1 LITAQVSAGNVGDRA
16 GLSGLMYFSKTLI
29 PKTVFV
35 DLGYRGKEFAKE
47 IFECYG
53 SRIITIG
60 RRAAKT
66 FALEA
71 RRWIVE
77 RTFAWIGK
85 ARRLSKDYEL
95 ILSSS
100 TAMIYLSMIRIMLRR
115 ISKKI

>member
-1 LITAQVSAGNVGDRA
+1 MV
-16 GLSGLMYFSKTLI
+16 I
-29 PKTVFV
+29 PTTVFV
-35 DLGYRGKEFAKE
+35 DLGYKGKAFAKE
-47 IFECYG
+47 IFERYG
-53 SRIITIG
+53 SKVITVA
-60 RRAAKT
+60 RREVKT

-115 ISKKI
+115 IAKKF

>member
-1 LITAQVSAGNVGDRA
+1 M
-16 GLSGLMYFSKTLI
+16 MYFSKAPI
-29 PKTVFV
+29 PSNVFV
-35 DLGYRGKEFAKE
+35 DLGYKGKEFAEEVFKR
-47 IFECYG
+47 YG
-53 SRIITIG
+53 SRVITVA

-95 ILSSS
+95 LLSSS
-100 TAMIYLSMIRIMLRR
+100 VAMLYLSMIRIMLRR
-115 ISKKI
+115 IAKNI